1 MEWARLDCAAIGA
14 ALEQTRLSRDGT
26 GGDDEPLAADAAA
39 RLLSAY
45 RYLDE
50 LLGHRVDLFG
60 YGASEHLLELNTRV
74 LCGVTPER
82 RVQFARHIA
91 ATTAWFYDREGGDI
105 GSLAEWIRRHASQA
119 PRLLAAGVFV
129 HVVSAPQLFIEGNR
143 RTATLV
149 VSYLLARAGLP
160 PLVVTPDL
168 YAGYQAAT
176 EPAASID
183 RMGILG
189 AIGARRATA
198 RVAAFLETAEDTRF
212 LLSTESATAA
222 QNGLSYL

>member
-1 MEWARLDCAAIGA
+1 MEWARLDCAAIAA
-14 ALEQTRLSRDGT
+14 ALEATRESREGT
-26 GGDDEPLAADAAA
+26 CGDDEALVADATA
-39 RLLSAY
+39 RLLAGY

-50 LLGHRVDLFG
+50 LLAHRVDLFG

-91 ATTAWFYDREGGDI
+91 ATTAWFYDHRGGDI
-105 GSLAEWIRRHASQA
+105 GGFADWMQRHASQP
-119 PRLLAAGVFV
+119 PRLLAAGALVQMV
-129 HVVSAPQLFIEGNR
+129 GTPQLFIEGNR

-149 VSYLLARAGLP
+149 VSYVLARAGLP

-176 EPAASID
+176 EPAASIE
-183 RMGILG
+183 RTSILG
-189 AIGARRATA
+189 IIAARRATA
-198 RVAAFLETAEDTRF
+198 RLAAFLLTAESPRF
-212 LLSTESATAA
+212 LRRGRATTAA
-222 QNGLSYL
+222 Q